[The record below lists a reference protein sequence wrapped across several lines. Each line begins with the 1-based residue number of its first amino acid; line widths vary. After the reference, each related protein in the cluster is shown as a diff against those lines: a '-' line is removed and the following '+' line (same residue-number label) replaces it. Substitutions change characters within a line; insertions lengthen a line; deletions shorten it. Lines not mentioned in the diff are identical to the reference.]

1 MNVARKLKIIAMAKR
16 LAALAEIAEK
26 ELIAHRAAG
35 NDIPGWM
42 VAVRRSP
49 KREWINED
57 HAKKVL
63 IERGVP
69 ETFLTVTSMPTFA
82 QLEKRLPRE
91 LLEGLFH
98 QPQRGVALV
107 PATSNEEEAEF

>member
-1 MNVARKLKIIAMAKR
+1 MNVERNLRIIAMAKR
-16 LAALAEIAEK
+16 FAALAEAAEK
-26 ELIAHRAAG
+26 ELLAHRAAG

-42 VAVRRSP
+42 FAVRRSP
-49 KREWINED
+49 KREWISEAR
-57 HAKKVL
+57 AKKTL

-69 ETFLTVTSMPTFA
+69 EDMLTVTSMPTFA

-91 LLEGLFH
+91 VLEGLFH
-98 QPQRGVALV
+98 LPQRGVALV